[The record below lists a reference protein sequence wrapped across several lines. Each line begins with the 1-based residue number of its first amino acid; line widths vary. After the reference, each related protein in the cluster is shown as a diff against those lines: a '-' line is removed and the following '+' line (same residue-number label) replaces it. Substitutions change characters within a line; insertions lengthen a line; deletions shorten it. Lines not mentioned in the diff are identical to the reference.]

1 MKELE
6 NICIKRTRMKY
17 PINLVF
23 FFLSVIALNARA
35 QTPRTEAAFDDSWK
49 FFRGD
54 AAGAET
60 IPFNDKSW
68 RRVDL
73 PHDWSIEDL
82 PNQSD
87 TVIGPFSKNSIGN
100 TATGYTVGG
109 TGWYR
114 KHFNFVKAG
123 QKKVSVYFDGVYMN
137 SDVWLNGHHLGNH
150 PYGYTPFY
158 YDLTPYLQKGENVIA
173 VRVRN
178 EGKNSRWYSG
188 SGIYRHVWLIT
199 TGPVHIE
206 QWGVSVTTPEVSPNS
221 ALVNIKT
228 AKQSSGV
235 HASLK
240 LVTAIIDPKNKKVAT
255 IETPFKTA
263 DTAKDFSQSIKV
275 NVPRLWSPASPYL
288 YKAVTEIRQGNRVLD
303 RVVTPFGIRSIKVS
317 AETGFLL
324 NGKMVKLRGGCIH
337 HDNGPLGSA
346 SIDRAEERKIELL
359 KKNGFNA
366 IRTSHN
372 PPSKQLLDACDR
384 LGMIVIDEAFDQW
397 QRAKNPQDYHLYF
410 DEWWKQDVDAFIRR
424 DRNHPSVI
432 FWSIGNEINER
443 VDAAGLAIE
452 KQLVEEVKRLD
463 QTRPVTEAICSFW
476 DHPGYKWDTTAAAF
490 AMLGVGGYNYM
501 WKEYEADHRKYPQRV
516 MMGTES
522 FPREALANWNM
533 VEKNPYVIGDFVW
546 TAVDYLGEAG
556 IGHTNLDPHSSLL
569 LQTYPWFNGYCG
581 DLDLIGD
588 KKPQMYYRDIVWRT
602 SAMHMLVHTP
612 IPAGRKEFVSYWGWP
627 DEAPYYHF
635 PGSEGMPLTVNVY
648 TRYPEVRLELNGK
661 VVGQEK
667 VSADDLTASFKFD
680 YQPGT
685 LKAVAFD
692 NGKAVDS
699 VTLSTPGKPVKLRLS
714 ADRKQIR
721 ASRNDLAYVTAE
733 VVDADGRLVPDA
745 VIPLQFTIS
754 GNGQIAATGS
764 ASPMDMQSFQ
774 KPEHRT
780 FRGKCLVIVRP
791 NGKAGK
797 IRLTARGDGLT
808 GSHLVIETH

>member
-1 MKELE
+1 M
-6 NICIKRTRMKY
+6 
-17 PINLVF
+17 
-23 FFLSVIALNARA
+23 
-35 QTPRTEAAFDDSWK
+35 
-49 FFRGD
+49 
-54 AAGAET
+54 
-60 IPFNDKSW
+60 
-68 RRVDL
+68 
-73 PHDWSIEDL
+73 
-82 PNQSD
+82 
-87 TVIGPFSKNSIGN
+87 
-100 TATGYTVGG
+100 
-109 TGWYR
+109 
-114 KHFNFVKAG
+114 
-123 QKKVSVYFDGVYMN
+123 
-137 SDVWLNGHHLGNH
+137 
-150 PYGYTPFY
+150 
-158 YDLTPYLQKGENVIA
+158 
-173 VRVRN
+173 
-178 EGKNSRWYSG
+178 
-188 SGIYRHVWLIT
+188 
-199 TGPVHIE
+199 
-206 QWGVSVTTPEVSPNS
+206 
-221 ALVNIKT
+221 
-228 AKQSSGV
+228 
-235 HASLK
+235 
-240 LVTAIIDPKNKKVAT
+240 
-255 IETPFKTA
+255 
-263 DTAKDFSQSIKV
+263 
-275 NVPRLWSPASPYL
+275 
-288 YKAVTEIRQGNRVLD
+288 
-303 RVVTPFGIRSIKVS
+303 
-317 AETGFLL
+317 
-324 NGKMVKLRGGCIH
+324 
-337 HDNGPLGSA
+337 
-346 SIDRAEERKIELL
+346 
-359 KKNGFNA
+359 
-366 IRTSHN
+366 
-372 PPSKQLLDACDR
+372 
-384 LGMIVIDEAFDQW
+384 
-397 QRAKNPQDYHLYF
+397 
-410 DEWWKQDVDAFIRR
+410 
-424 DRNHPSVI
+424 
-432 FWSIGNEINER
+432 
-443 VDAAGLAIE
+443 
-452 KQLVEEVKRLD
+452 
-463 QTRPVTEAICSFW
+463 
-476 DHPGYKWDTTAAAF
+476 
-490 AMLGVGGYNYM
+490 
-501 WKEYEADHRKYPQRV
+501 
-516 MMGTES
+516 
-522 FPREALANWNM
+522 
-533 VEKNPYVIGDFVW
+533 
-546 TAVDYLGEAG
+546 DYLGEAG

-699 VTLSTPGKPVKLRLS
+699 VMLSTPGKPVKLRLS

>member
-1 MKELE
+1 
-6 NICIKRTRMKY
+6 MKY
-17 PINLVF
+17 TIYPTLL
-23 FFLSVIALNARA
+23 FLFAIALNVSG
-35 QTPRTEAAFDDSWK
+35 QIHRTESPFDDNWK

-68 RRVDL
+68 RTVDL

-87 TVIGPFSKNSIGN
+87 TITGPFSKMSIGG

-123 QKKVSVYFDGVYMN
+123 QKKVSIYFDGVYMN
-137 SDVWLNGHHLGNH
+137 SDVWVNGHFLGNH

-158 YDLTPYLQKGENVIA
+158 YNLTPFLQNGENIIA

-188 SGIYRHVWLIT
+188 SGIYRHVWLTT
-199 TGPVHIE
+199 TGPVHVE
-206 QWGVSVTTPEVSPNS
+206 QWGVLVTTPQVSTTS
-221 ALVNIKT
+221 ALLNIT
-228 AKQSSGV
+228 TTIHPADNG
-235 HASLK
+235 APLK
-240 LVTAIIDPKNKKVAT
+240 LVTAIIDPKNKRVLT
-255 IETPFKTA
+255 TETAFKTTGA
-263 DTAKDFSQSIKV
+263 GNEISQSVKV
-275 NVPRLWSPASPYL
+275 NAPLLWSPGSPSL
-288 YKAVTEIRQGNRVLD
+288 YRAITEIKQGKNVLD
-303 RVVTPFGIRSIKVS
+303 HVETTFGIRSISIS
-317 AETGFLL
+317 AEKGLLL
-324 NGKMVKLRGGCIH
+324 NGRVVKLRGGCIH

-346 SIDRAEERKIELL
+346 TIDRAEERKIELL

-397 QRAKNPQDYHLYF
+397 QRAKNPLDYHLYF
-410 DEWWKQDVDAFIRR
+410 DEWWKKDLDTFILR
-424 DRNHPSVI
+424 DRNHPSVV

-443 VDAAGLAIE
+443 VDADGLVIE
-452 KQLVEEVKRLD
+452 KKLITEVKRLD

-490 AMLGVGGYNYM
+490 AMLDVGGYNYM
-501 WKEYEADHRKYPQRV
+501 WKEYEADHRKYPQCV

-522 FPREALANWNM
+522 FPREALANSNM
-533 VEKNPYVIGDFVW
+533 VEKNPYIIGDFVW
-546 TAVDYLGEAG
+546 TAIDYLGETG
-556 IGHTNLDPHSSLL
+556 LGHASLDPHSSLL
-569 LQTYPWFNGYCG
+569 QQTYPWFNAYCG

-602 SAMHMLVHTP
+602 SAIHMMVHTP
-612 IPAGRKEFVSYWGWP
+612 VPAGLKEFVSYWGWP
-627 DEAPYYHF
+627 NEVPYYHF

-661 VVGQEK
+661 VIGQEK
-667 VSADDLTASFKFD
+667 VSADDLTAAFKVD
-680 YQPGT
+680 YRPGT

-699 VTLSTPGKPVKLRLS
+699 VILTTAGKPVKLRLT
-714 ADRKQIR
+714 ADRKEIR
-721 ASRNDLAYVTAE
+721 ASRNDLTYVTAE
-733 VVDADGRLVPDA
+733 VVDVEGRLVPDA
-745 VIPLQFTIS
+745 ILPLQFTIS
-754 GNGQIAATGS
+754 GNGEIAATGS
-764 ASPMDMQSFQ
+764 ANPSDIQSFK

-780 FRGKCLVIVRP
+780 FRGKFLIIIRP
-791 NGKAGK
+791 KGAAGK
-797 IRLTARGDGLT
+797 IKLTARGDGLT
-808 GSHLVIETH
+808 GSDLVIETH